1 MPQSS
6 GGKISNQRAIATFRV
21 RTVAGLPSRAK
32 ARCYRVLRCGGAVG
46 LDGSANRRAWA
57 PLHTASM
64 PVSAECARSAVKA
77 PQSFGLSVI
86 GFIPGQFWDNAKWE
100 QHHKALSSDPVTMPK
115 PLLNGLFTDARQGD
129 SDNTIGPNG
138 FLIEEC
144 FQTAHWTWPRPF
156 SGGQRTLPRT
166 LLRCAQTAD
175 REAGGNSRQRLTPQA
190 DGAGLLFAW
199 LKQSFKH

>member
-1 MPQSS
+1 M
-6 GGKISNQRAIATFRV
+6 
-21 RTVAGLPSRAK
+21 RTVAALPSRAK

-57 PLHTASM
+57 PAAHCFH
-64 PVSAECARSAVKA
+64 VGVAECARSAVKA

-115 PLLNGLFTDARQGD
+115 LVLNGLFSVARQGD

-144 FQTAHWTWPRPF
+144 LLLWRTADVATHLQ
-156 SGGQRTLPRT
+156 SS
-166 LLRCAQTAD
+166 AQTAD
-175 REAGGNSRQRLTPQA
+175 GEAGGNSRQRLTPQA
-190 DGAGLLFAW
+190 EGAGLLFAW
-199 LKQSFKH
+199 LKQSFKQ